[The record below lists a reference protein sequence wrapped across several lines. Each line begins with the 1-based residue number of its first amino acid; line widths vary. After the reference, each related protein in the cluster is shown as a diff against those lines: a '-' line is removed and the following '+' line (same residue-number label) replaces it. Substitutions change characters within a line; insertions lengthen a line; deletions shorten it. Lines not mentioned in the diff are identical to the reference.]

1 MIKVMFRLHRS
12 TNMIWNQCFVTMR
25 TLSALTNITLA
36 QSTVN
41 ASSDDIV
48 RLNWKTGDSSGV
60 IFFPN

>member
-1 MIKVMFRLHRS
+1 
-12 TNMIWNQCFVTMR
+12 MIWNQCFVTMR

-48 RLNWKTGDSSGV
+48 RLNWKTGYSSGV